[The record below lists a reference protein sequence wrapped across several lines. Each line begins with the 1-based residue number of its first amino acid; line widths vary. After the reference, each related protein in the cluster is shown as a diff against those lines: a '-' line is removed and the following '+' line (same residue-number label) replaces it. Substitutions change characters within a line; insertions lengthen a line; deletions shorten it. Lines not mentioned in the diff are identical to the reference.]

1 MTYEIKLDSIGLQTY
16 TIRQSLTDA
25 ASYDAAFGKVREMG
39 YNEIQLASCEL
50 PYDEIARAADAHG
63 LRVISVLGRF
73 AEFEAD
79 PDRFISAAERF
90 GTDDICIGYQPFPD
104 SASARDFIARAN
116 AVAKRFR
123 EGGMTLSYHHHSHE
137 FVTLDNGMNAFGML
151 LDGFDGDIRIVPD
164 TYWLMNSGIDI
175 CRMLTRLSGRVRI
188 LHLKDMAFMD
198 EKRVFAEVGEG
209 VIDWQRVIATALDIG
224 VKYFVTEQDDCYGKD
239 PFDCA
244 AVSARY
250 LHEHFMNK

>member
-1 MTYEIKLDSIGLQTY
+1 M
-16 TIRQSLTDA
+16 
-25 ASYDAAFGKVREMG
+25 
-39 YNEIQLASCEL
+39 
-50 PYDEIARAADAHG
+50 
-63 LRVISVLGRF
+63 
-73 AEFEAD
+73 
-79 PDRFISAAERF
+79 
-90 GTDDICIGYQPFPD
+90 
-104 SASARDFIARAN
+104 
-116 AVAKRFR
+116 
-123 EGGMTLSYHHHSHE
+123 
-137 FVTLDNGMNAFGML
+137 TLDNGMNAFGML

-188 LHLKDMAFMD
+188 LHMKDMAFMD